1 MREESKSIIIQDN
14 VTFAAKTDV
23 GMVRDHNE
31 DNFLADSHLNLFIVA
46 DGMGG
51 HAAGEVASMLAVQ
64 VVHEAV
70 NEKRMLLEKFNR
82 DEIPVTEVM
91 LARQEIL
98 DHLTQAVRRAS
109 RKIWEQGQ
117 ADPAKRGMGT
127 TLEALLIAGG
137 YGFVV
142 HVGDSRIYLLRDN
155 KVQQI
160 TEDHS
165 LVNALIKEGRL
176 KPDEAENFKHKN
188 AVTRAVGVYETVEV
202 DAITFDVIP
211 GDEYLIASDGLTG
224 YLKDLEIP
232 PFMRETAQ
240 LDEVA
245 ERLVTVANERGGK
258 DNITLIVVR
267 VVDVEGVAKE
277 RCQQLSLRLDALGNI
292 PMFRYL
298 AYNELL
304 KVFAMMTQMGL
315 EKDKRIIEEGSTG
328 DDMFVVIGGK
338 VRVHS
343 GETTITHLGPGD
355 HFGEMSLVDKAPRS
369 ASITADEPTLLLRM
383 TRSDFFSLIRKEG
396 DTSKKILWNFLQV
409 LTNRLRQ
416 TNLDLKDAKAAA
428 EAEDLSDSILP
439 LE

>member
-31 DNFLADSHLNLFIVA
+31 DNYLVDSKLNLFIVA

-51 HAAGEVASMLAVQ
+51 HAAGEVASSLAVK

-70 NEKRMLLEKFNR
+70 AEKMMLLERFNR
-82 DEIPVTEVM
+82 DEIPDDEIRG
-91 LARQEIL
+91 ARQEIVDTL
-98 DHLTQAVRRAS
+98 VDAVKRAS
-109 RKIWEQGQ
+109 RSIWEQGQ

-137 YGFVV
+137 YGFVA
-142 HVGDSRIYLLRDN
+142 HVGDSRIYLLRAN
-155 KVQQI
+155 QVQQI

-176 KPDEAENFKHKN
+176 RPEEAETFKHKN
-188 AVTRAVGVYETVEV
+188 AVTRAVGVYDTVDV
-202 DAITFDVIP
+202 DAITFDVLP
-211 GDEYLIASDGLTG
+211 GDQYLVASDGLTG
-224 YLKDLEIP
+224 YLQDHEIP
-232 PFMRETAQ
+232 PFMEQ
-240 LDEVA
+240 DKLDEVA
-245 ERLVTVANERGGK
+245 DRFVDMANERGGK
-258 DNITLIVVR
+258 DNITTVVVR

-277 RCQQLSLRLDALGNI
+277 RCQQLSLRLDALKNI

-304 KVFAMMTQMGL
+304 KVFAMMTQMDAGPS
-315 EKDKRIIEEGSTG
+315 KNVIAEGSEG
-328 DDMFVVIGGK
+328 DDMYVVISGK

-343 GETTITHLGPGD
+343 GDTTIAHLGPGD
-355 HFGEMSLVDKAPRS
+355 HFGEMSLLDKAPRS
-369 ASITADEPTLLLRM
+369 ASITAVQPTLLLRL
-383 TRSDFFSLIRKEG
+383 TREDFFEMIRKESN
-396 DTSKKILWNFLQV
+396 TAKKILWNFLQV
-409 LTNRLRQ
+409 LTHRLRQ
-416 TNLDLKDAKAAA
+416 TNLDLKDAKVAA
-428 EAEDLSDSILP
+428 EAEDLTDEILP